1 MEVKDTYIKIT
12 DETILAFYRENNNLD
27 FVAMNHIFI
36 DILKSLSSNLSSTI
50 NNTINSKVLSMVTDI
65 HTNLNSIKSDVII
78 KLGESKKEYI
88 EDIKT
93 ILQNNSLTTNKEIS
107 SLIERNNDN
116 LLAKTTLIVND
127 VIPKSQDKNYIQ
139 IENCIKSFCSAI
151 THDTNKLLELTNKDD
166 SRADSIIKDI
176 ESQFSKMIVTIQ
188 QPIFSFIQSS
198 EERTNLGIQNV
209 KDNLITQQTV
219 SQKLNS
225 ELNDFLNKYK
235 NNSSSKG
242 NISEAELYYMLQ
254 SLMPSDEIIKVN
266 SDTATCDLKVIRMDK
281 NKPSILFENKDYSR
295 SATTDEVKKFE
306 RDLQTQ
312 KLHGI
317 FISQKSPITYKNNF
331 QIDIIN
337 GIIHIYIPNAEYDT
351 NKIKIAIDVIDSLAI
366 KLKLIENSND
376 DDYYINKEDMEDI
389 IEEYKNFVTQ
399 KLQMIDTIKLLT
411 KQLIDKLEDI
421 QLPKLKKLFMK
432 FGNIEN
438 DNDFKC
444 TICNAWAGKSK
455 ASLGAHIRS
464 CKLNTKNK
472 EIIIST
478 DISETNNFNEGL
490 IENIVIDFVE
500 PIIHNQELILTASNK
515 KDKITKSKPKTK

>member
-1 MEVKDTYIKIT
+1 MEFKDNCIKIT

-36 DILKSLSSNLSSTI
+36 DILKSLSSNLSNTI
-50 NNTINSKVLSMVTDI
+50 NSTINSKVLSMVTDI
-65 HTNLNSIKSDVII
+65 HTNLNSIKTDVII

-93 ILQNNSLTTNKEIS
+93 ILQNNSLTANEKIS

-139 IENCIKSFCSAI
+139 IENCIKSFCSSI
-151 THDTNKLLELTNKDD
+151 TQDTTKLLELNNKDD
-166 SRADSIIKDI
+166 SRTDSIIKDI

-306 RDLQTQ
+306 RDLQIQ

-351 NKIKIAIDVIDSLAI
+351 NKIKIAVDVIDSLAI

-376 DDYYINKEDMEDI
+376 DDYYISKEDMEDI

-464 CKLNTKNK
+464 CKINPKNK
-472 EIIIST
+472 EINILT
-478 DISETNNFNEGL
+478 ISEQTNEELSVPLQNIIIETFKIPDSL
-490 IENIVIDFVE
+490 IE
-500 PIIHNQELILTASNK
+500 SS
-515 KDKITKSKPKTK
+515 DKLKKSKKSK

>member
-421 QLPKLKKLFMK
+421 QLPKLKKIFMK

-464 CKLNTKNK
+464 CKINIKK
-472 EIIIST
+472 ET
-478 DISETNNFNEGL
+478 T
-490 IENIVIDFVE
+490 IEQIGEVSVPVQNIVIETIQLPVSLSD
-500 PIIHNQELILTASNK
+500 SSDKNK
-515 KDKITKSKPKTK
+515 KIKKPK

>member
-1 MEVKDTYIKIT
+1 MEFKDNCIKIT

-36 DILKSLSSNLSSTI
+36 DILKSLSSNLSNTI
-50 NNTINSKVLSMVTDI
+50 NSTINSKVLSMVTDI
-65 HTNLNSIKSDVII
+65 HTNLNTIKSDVII

-93 ILQNNSLTTNKEIS
+93 ILQNNSLTTNEKIS
-107 SLIERNNDN
+107 YLIERNNDN

-139 IENCIKSFCSAI
+139 IENCIKSFCSSI
-151 THDTNKLLELTNKDD
+151 TQDTTKLLELNNKDD
-166 SRADSIIKDI
+166 SRSDSIIKDI

-198 EERTNLGIQNV
+198 EERTNMGIQNV

-235 NNSSSKG
+235 NNSSIKG
-242 NISEAELYYMLQ
+242 NISEAELYFILQ

-266 SDTATCDLKVIRMDK
+266 SDTATCDLKVNRMDK

-295 SATTDEVKKFE
+295 SVTSDEVKKFE
-306 RDLQTQ
+306 RDLQIQ

-337 GIIHIYIPNAEYDT
+337 GIIHIYISNAEYDT

-366 KLKLIENSND
+366 KLKLIENNNE
-376 DDYYINKEDMEDI
+376 DDYFINKEDMEDI

-444 TICNAWAGKSK
+444 TICNSWAGKSK

-464 CKLNTKNK
+464 CKINPKNK
-472 EIIIST
+472 EINILT
-478 DISETNNFNEGL
+478 ISEQTNEELSVPLQNIIIETFKIPDSL
-490 IENIVIDFVE
+490 IE
-500 PIIHNQELILTASNK
+500 SS
-515 KDKITKSKPKTK
+515 DKLKKSKKSK

>member
-36 DILKSLSSNLSSTI
+36 DILKSLSSNLSNTI
-50 NNTINSKVLSMVTDI
+50 NSTINSKVLSMVTDI
-65 HTNLNSIKSDVII
+65 HTNLNSIKTDVII

-93 ILQNNSLTTNKEIS
+93 ILQNNSLTTNEKIS

-139 IENCIKSFCSAI
+139 IENCIKSFCSSI
-151 THDTNKLLELTNKDD
+151 TQDTTKLLELNNKDD
-166 SRADSIIKDI
+166 SRSESIIKDI

-376 DDYYINKEDMEDI
+376 DDYYISKEDMEDI

-464 CKLNTKNK
+464 CKLNIKK
-472 EIIIST
+472 EP
-478 DISETNNFNEGL
+478 NEH
-490 IENIVIDFVE
+490 IVEVSVPVQNIVIETIQMPFSD
-500 PIIHNQELILTASNK
+500 SSDKNK
-515 KDKITKSKPKTK
+515 KIKKPK

>member
-36 DILKSLSSNLSSTI
+36 DILKSLSSNLSNTI
-50 NNTINSKVLSMVTDI
+50 NSTINSKVLSMVTDI
-65 HTNLNSIKSDVII
+65 HTNLNSIKTDVII

-93 ILQNNSLTTNKEIS
+93 ILQNNSLTTNEKIS

-151 THDTNKLLELTNKDD
+151 TQDTHKLLELNNKDD
-166 SRADSIIKDI
+166 SRSESIIKDI

-376 DDYYINKEDMEDI
+376 DDYYISKEDMEDI

-464 CKLNTKNK
+464 CKLNIKK
-472 EIIIST
+472 EP
-478 DISETNNFNEGL
+478 NEH
-490 IENIVIDFVE
+490 IVEVSVPVQNIVIETIQMPVSD
-500 PIIHNQELILTASNK
+500 SSDKNK
-515 KDKITKSKPKTK
+515 KIKKPK